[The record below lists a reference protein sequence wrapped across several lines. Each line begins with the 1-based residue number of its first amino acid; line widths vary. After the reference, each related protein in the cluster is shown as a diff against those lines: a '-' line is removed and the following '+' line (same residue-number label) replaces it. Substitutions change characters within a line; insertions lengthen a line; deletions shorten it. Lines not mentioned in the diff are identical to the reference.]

1 MNHTIIKKAL
11 NEALTQKY
19 YDELMNCEDE
29 EHIFGTGFTAD
40 MKRLIR
46 KTDDKLLYY
55 SKYAAI
61 AACACIAIGCAVLL
75 PNLMNSGIRTE
86 PTVTTTPAVESAPDT
101 GTSTSDTTLPIIVTT
116 PEDTTTA
123 VVTKSPEETTA
134 DSVATE
140 ITTVITTT
148 DTTTAPITTTEEKAD
163 NDNENPPT
171 PAIPDDEP
179 ADADGDII
187 DDGEQADLDGDVI
200 VDEEDDSDSV
210 PPLPEEGDAETDADI
225 DADDDVEVEADEEEE
240 VTDEDDTP
248 DSDDDVVVEDDDA
261 DEDVSTD
268 TDDDVVIEEDDDE
281 EEIEDDEVEIEDD
294 EVVEDKPVTTNSL
307 GETIAFFMWGNPL
320 EDIDG
325 RIYTNSVHNIGAEG
339 ANYSLDATKT
349 NLDFVTE
356 YILSNKTAP
365 RITDEEPIREGEY
378 LSVNITDIP
387 ANSLLFSDWS
397 SRNRYEWLFA
407 DGYYEEVCEDEE
419 DLGNGMNLLIYRSG
433 FIVIDRYGYKPVYI
447 RADSTSLF
455 ETLDNRGFSKAP
467 ATVGDMM
474 NDIGF
479 TADNIYRAYGSAR
492 SVYDLEIY
500 NANFDVYKEKAELYA
515 FVDKLKGK
523 TLNYYNGDIDTQSNA
538 CKITYGLNTNPAEFN
553 IVLTDNQMS
562 GRPALYF
569 TDDGRFPYGG
579 YYFIPT
585 QSEIEEFLTLIC
597 KAENLSKPVFFK
609 NFGEYVKAVKYFT
622 KLQSA
627 EFVAAG
633 GVNYEITDAE
643 KLNELYN
650 IIVTEAA
657 KAEYIPFRMGVETD
671 ATISI
676 SSNAHMFV
684 GVGDI
689 IEINYNYFQGPPG
702 FNEKITDFIK
712 KNGKITISDIEY
724 EDEEDVEVE
733 DDVTIEEEIDE

>member
-19 YDELMNCEDE
+19 YDELMSCEDE

-55 SKYAAI
+55 SKYVAI

-75 PNLMNSGIRTE
+75 PNLMNSGIRIE
-86 PTVTTTPAVESAPDT
+86 PPVTTPVVESAPDT
-101 GTSTSDTTLPIIVTT
+101 GTTTSETTLPIIITT
-116 PEDTTTA
+116 PEDTTTTE
-123 VVTKSPEETTA
+123 VTTAPEETTLDT
-134 DSVATE
+134 DSAVTTEITTE
-140 ITTVITTT
+140 ITTVPITTT
-148 DTTTAPITTTEEKAD
+148 DEKATD
-163 NDNENPPT
+163 DDNPPT
-171 PAIPDDEP
+171 PAVPDDEDEI
-179 ADADGDII
+179 ADANGDII
-187 DDGEQADLDGDVI
+187 DTPDSDGDVI
-200 VDEEDDSDSV
+200 VDEEDDSDSA
-210 PPLPEEGDAETDADI
+210 PPIPEEGDAETDADVDVEI
-225 DADDDVEVEADEEEE
+225 EDDV
-240 VTDEDDTP
+240 
-248 DSDDDVVVEDDDA
+248 

-268 TDDDVVIEEDDDE
+268 SDDDIVFEDGDDVVIEEE
-281 EEIEDDEVEIEDD
+281 EDAEADIEEDEVEIEDD
-294 EVVEDKPVTTNSL
+294 DSYEVPEDKPVPTSSL
-307 GETIAFFMWGNPL
+307 GETIALFMWDNPL

-325 RIYTNSVHNIGAEG
+325 RIYTYSVHKRTPEG
-339 ANYSLDATKT
+339 TEYSLYATT
-349 NLDFVTE
+349 SNLDFVSK
-356 YILSNKTAP
+356 YVISQKSAP
-365 RITDEEPIREGEY
+365 IITDEEPIKTGEY
-378 LSVNITDIP
+378 LSVNISDISAKP
-387 ANSLLFSDWS
+387 LTFYDWS

-407 DGYYEEVCEDEE
+407 DGYYEEVCEDVEL
-419 DLGNGMNLLIYRSG
+419 DFGNEINLLIYRNG
-433 FIVIDRYGYKPVYI
+433 FIAVDGSGYEPAYF
-447 RADSTSLF
+447 RADSTALF
-455 ETLDNRGFSKAP
+455 EALERQGFSKAP

-500 NANFDVYKEKAELYA
+500 NANFDTAKEKAELYA

-523 TLNYYNGDIDTQSNA
+523 TLNYYNGDIDTQSDA

-569 TDDGRFPYGG
+569 TDDGMYPYGG

-609 NFGEYVKAVKYFT
+609 NFGEYVKTVKYFT

-633 GVNYEITDAE
+633 GVDFEITDAE
-643 KLNELYN
+643 KLKELYN
-650 IIVTEAA
+650 IVVTEAA
-657 KAEYIPFRMGVETD
+657 KAEYTPFRMGAELDV
-671 ATISI
+671 TITI
-676 SSNAHMFV
+676 TGNTHMFV

-689 IEINYNYFQGPPG
+689 IRINYNYFQAPPG

-712 KNGKITISDIEY
+712 KNGTEREAEY
-724 EDEEDVEVE
+724 DSDEEDI
-733 DDVTIEEEIDE
+733 TIEIEDEIDE